1 MSIRSGEDLTLR
13 GANVSGETVALKV
26 GGDTHVMN
34 VQDRHHADTQ
44 TWNANAS
51 VGAAVGVNQTLDP
64 VFGVIANPTF
74 SVGAQGSHGWDD
86 SRSTVKQAGIDAGQS
101 LTADLKGDVN
111 LVGGH
116 LVSESG
122 AGSVKV
128 GGQVTAIDVVDQ
140 RHKDGNS
147 GGGNIGIKS
156 DGLATASFSYGKD
169 DQVHR
174 AEVQHGTIAVK
185 DLQAGGGIV
194 GSLNREAGPVSSVTD
209 DRKIAGSK
217 MTVEVGDLLEHLKK
231 KVKSKSD
238 ADDVKSDDGPSRPLR
253 QAAPDDDG
261 ASAQRVGKPV
271 QAEATGASPAQRG
284 HDRYT
289 QRVIVQQGDDAV
301 TAQAAKN
308 LANKH
313 PDNTVLVTAGPDGKL
328 AGLDD
333 IPATGGKVK
342 VQVVGHGDPESGK
355 LGGADA
361 STVADHVKAVKTQ
374 LGADA
379 AVEKVTLVGCQ
390 TACAPEAGQPSLKDQ
405 VHTELAKQG
414 TEVGEVK
421 GRQDYVKVDDSG
433 KKRPTTASDAGA
445 LGKTSSVEFGKNVR
459 GPLSKDELNKI
470 RSINDSIFC
479 IGNCESVAERVAKY
493 VTNRGE
499 ENIEIPS
506 VAERF
511 RTFGTGVKRGAMSIL
526 GRLDDG
532 ESGRGGLVLEGVSFS
547 DIKRVVQE
555 SPGSHAIVSGEYPDR
570 PWGHAF
576 NLINQGDGV
585 VIIDAYSASSFDRA
599 ASNMFGYL
607 SNYDRNFDAE
617 IFGVNLS
624 RATRTA
630 AGAAQKPAEATAVQ
644 RGEDRYAQRVIVQQ
658 GDDPV
663 TTQAARNLANKHPD
677 NTTLVKAGPDGKLAG
692 LDDIPATGGKVK
704 VQVVGHG
711 DAGSGKLGGAEAPE
725 LARQVAQVKTQLGDG
740 AAVEKVTL
748 VGCQTA
754 CKIEAGQPSLK
765 QQVQEELAKQGTDV
779 GEVKGRQDYV
789 KVDHDGHKHDTIK
802 VDPDKLGHLKMYSDY
817 IITRDEE
824 NYNHAGFTD
833 NYRGKGEPAI
843 LTHGEFD
850 KMTGGVLL
858 YARGTKESDSAGLVL
873 KPLDFEEMV
882 QPEEFVRLMQ
892 DEHGVDLR
900 LGGNTGDGPLR
911 LIACCALKGGENSS
925 AQKLANAT
933 GRRIYAYSDSRINAD
948 SIDVLD
954 GDRTAGVFYA
964 GNSGIVNRARNFFKE
979 RGAKGHMDRL
989 PKKVVNPNV
998 SANGGKVEPAE
1009 LAPARRG
1016 QEKTR

>member
-1 MSIRSGEDLTLR
+1 
-13 GANVSGETVALKV
+13 
-26 GGDTHVMN
+26 
-34 VQDRHHADTQ
+34 Q

-51 VGAAVGVNQTLDP
+51 VGAAVGVNQTVDP

-86 SRSTVKQAGIDAGQS
+86 SRSTVKQAGIDARQS
-101 LTADLKGDVN
+101 LTADLKGDVD

-116 LVSESG
+116 LVSGSG

-147 GGGNIGIKS
+147 GGGTIGIKS

-174 AEVQHGTIAVK
+174 VEVQHGTLAVK
-185 DLQAGGGIV
+185 DLQAGGIV
-194 GSLNREAGPVSSVTD
+194 GPLNREAGPVSSVTD

-253 QAAPDDDG
+253 QARRAAPDDAAQPARRADQPVVAEPAEGTAARRG
-261 ASAQRVGKPV
+261 A
-271 QAEATGASPAQRG
+271 
-284 HDRYT
+284 DRYT

-301 TAQAAKN
+301 TVQAAKN

-313 PDNTVLVTAGPDGKL
+313 PDNTV
-328 AGLDD
+328 
-333 IPATGGKVK
+333 
-342 VQVVGHGDPESGK
+342 
-355 LGGADA
+355 
-361 STVADHVKAVKTQ
+361 
-374 LGADA
+374 
-379 AVEKVTLVGCQ
+379 
-390 TACAPEAGQPSLKDQ
+390 
-405 VHTELAKQG
+405 
-414 TEVGEVK
+414 
-421 GRQDYVKVDDSG
+421 
-433 KKRPTTASDAGA
+433 
-445 LGKTSSVEFGKNVR
+445 
-459 GPLSKDELNKI
+459 
-470 RSINDSIFC
+470 
-479 IGNCESVAERVAKY
+479 
-493 VTNRGE
+493 
-499 ENIEIPS
+499 
-506 VAERF
+506 
-511 RTFGTGVKRGAMSIL
+511 
-526 GRLDDG
+526 
-532 ESGRGGLVLEGVSFS
+532 
-547 DIKRVVQE
+547 
-555 SPGSHAIVSGEYPDR
+555 
-570 PWGHAF
+570 
-576 NLINQGDGV
+576 
-585 VIIDAYSASSFDRA
+585 
-599 ASNMFGYL
+599 
-607 SNYDRNFDAE
+607 
-617 IFGVNLS
+617 
-624 RATRTA
+624 
-630 AGAAQKPAEATAVQ
+630 
-644 RGEDRYAQRVIVQQ
+644 
-658 GDDPV
+658 
-663 TTQAARNLANKHPD
+663 
-677 NTTLVKAGPDGKLAG
+677 LVKAGPDGKLAG
-692 LDDIPATGGKVK
+692 LDDIPATGGQVK

-765 QQVQEELAKQGTDV
+765 QQVQAELAKQGTDV

-817 IITRDEE
+817 IITSDEE
-824 NYNHAGFTD
+824 NYNHSGFTD

-858 YARGTKESDSAGLVL
+858 YARGAKESDSAGLVL